1 MDRETD
7 ISNNIIIDLSNN
19 ININVNDTLTNTLQ
33 NIYNEA
39 IGRTNRETSLPY
51 ENLLNNPD
59 RLRFLFDNDNS
70 LNNVFNDI
78 NPLLLNTNRNND
90 IFGIS
95 INDIFSNLINNTINS
110 QNNLNGIL
118 NNSFN
123 NDKSIYKKV
132 LSDKGKTQLKK
143 CLFKDS
149 SKTNNSCPIFH
160 QEFTEEDEIIELPC
174 KHCFVPEAIEK
185 WLNEEQA
192 ICPVCRFELD
202 SKEVKIKKNR
212 NNENNEIDSDD
223 EDEDEDEDEEEN
235 EDEYERLMQLA
246 ILESLRN

>member
-39 IGRTNRETSLPY
+39 IGRTNRQTSLPY

-59 RLRFLFDNDNS
+59 RLRFLFNNDNT

-78 NPLLLNTNRNND
+78 NPLLLNTNRD
-90 IFGIS
+90 DGIFGVN
-95 INDIFSNLINNTINS
+95 INDIFSNLINNTINTQS
-110 QNNLNGIL
+110 NLNGVL

-223 EDEDEDEDEEEN
+223 EDDEEEN
-235 EDEYERLMQLA
+235 EDEYERLMQIA

>member
-39 IGRTNRETSLPY
+39 IGRTNRQTSLPY

-59 RLRFLFDNDNS
+59 RLRFLFNNDNT

-78 NPLLLNTNRNND
+78 NPLLLNTNRD
-90 IFGIS
+90 DGIFGVN
-95 INDIFSNLINNTINS
+95 INDIFSNLINNTINTQS
-110 QNNLNGIL
+110 NLNGVL

-223 EDEDEDEDEEEN
+223 EDDEEED
-235 EDEYERLMQLA
+235 EDEYERLMQIA

>member
-39 IGRTNRETSLPY
+39 IGRTNRQTSLPY

-59 RLRFLFDNDNS
+59 RLRFLFNNDNT

-78 NPLLLNTNRNND
+78 NPLLLNTNRD
-90 IFGIS
+90 DGIFGVN
-95 INDIFSNLINNTINS
+95 INDIFSNLINNTINTQS
-110 QNNLNGIL
+110 NLNGVL

-223 EDEDEDEDEEEN
+223 EDEDEEEN
-235 EDEYERLMQLA
+235 EDEYERLMQIA

>member
-7 ISNNIIIDLSNN
+7 ISNNIIIDLSN
-19 ININVNDTLTNTLQ
+19 NINVNDTLTNTLQ

-39 IGRTNRETSLPY
+39 IGRTNRQTSLPY

-59 RLRFLFDNDNS
+59 RLRFLFNNDNS
-70 LNNVFNDI
+70 LNNIFNDI
-78 NPLLLNTNRNND
+78 NPLLLNTDRD
-90 IFGIS
+90 ESIFGVN

-223 EDEDEDEDEEEN
+223 EEDEDED
-235 EDEYERLMQLA
+235 DYERLMQLA

>member
-7 ISNNIIIDLSNN
+7 ISNNIIIDLSN
-19 ININVNDTLTNTLQ
+19 NINVNDTLTNTLQ

-39 IGRTNRETSLPY
+39 IGRTNRQTSLPY

-59 RLRFLFDNDNS
+59 RLRFLFNNDNS
-70 LNNVFNDI
+70 LNNIFNDI
-78 NPLLLNTNRNND
+78 NPLLLNTDRD
-90 IFGIS
+90 ESIFGVN

-223 EDEDEDEDEEEN
+223 EEDGDEDEDD
-235 EDEYERLMQLA
+235 YERLMQLA